1 MAEPYKIS
9 VIGAGEMGHGFAIQ
23 FVKHGNHVTLIDHR
37 QGNIEAARSRIRDV
51 VSFLQERGM
60 IDRSAD
66 SVLDAIDFTLD
77 QQRGVADADIV
88 LETVSEDVATKETV
102 LCAAEENAPATAVL
116 ATNTSGLS
124 INEIADTL
132 PRGASR
138 LVGCHWWNPPYL
150 MPLVEV
156 VRGDQTSDSIVER
169 TVRFVEHVDRT
180 PILVKKDVP
189 GFIWNRIQFAVLRE
203 CMHLL
208 EEGVASV
215 EAIDTAVRE
224 GYALR
229 SAAIGPFETVDLSG
243 LELFQSIAT
252 TLYPHLCDRKTPHE
266 RFDEYIDEGRHGV
279 EAGAGFYEYDDSIEQ
294 LANDRDEKISNIRKA
309 LGSHD
314 GDQ

>member
-1 MAEPYKIS
+1 MPDPYEIS
-9 VIGAGEMGHGFAIQ
+9 VIGAGEMGHGFAVH
-23 FVKHGNHVTLIDHR
+23 FVKHGNRVNLIDHR
-37 QGNIEAARSRIRDV
+37 QRNIEGARSRIRDV
-51 VSFLQERGM
+51 VSCLQEMDR

-66 SVLDAIDFTLD
+66 SVLDSINFTLD
-77 QQRGVADADIV
+77 QQQGVAKADIV
-88 LETVSEDVATKETV
+88 LETVSEDISTKESV
-102 LCAAEENAPATAVL
+102 LSAAEDHSPDTTIL

-124 INEIADTL
+124 VTEIGDTL

-138 LVGCHWWNPPYL
+138 LIGCHWWNPPYL

-156 VRGDQTSDSIVER
+156 VRAEETSESTVER
-169 TVRFVEHVDRT
+169 TTQFIEDVDRT
-180 PILVKKDVP
+180 PILVKKEVP

-208 EEGVASV
+208 DEGVASV
-215 EAIDTAVRE
+215 EDIDTAVRE

-229 SAAIGPFETVDLSG
+229 TAAIGPFETVDLSG

-266 RFDEYIDEGRHGV
+266 RFGKYIDKGRDGV

-294 LANDRDEKISNIRKA
+294 LTNDRDKKISNIRKA
-309 LGSHD
+309 LGFRD